1 MELTWPIKLRIAAS
15 ALTGILLIGIWGWP
29 LAAPDDPFGVVSA
42 PSINSA
48 AMLAGLAIVVGFL
61 AYFISWPH
69 GREIGVLAVP
79 SGLAVWAIRSGDMAA
94 LMQQNPSLAQ
104 RQAIFTSFR
113 FESIFWLAIVGAGF
127 LGVFLAHISKFTK
140 KDDSEGDAEAQK
152 PTENKANIYL
162 NRALA
167 VVSAAVIVQIF
178 IGILARDFSISDSKI
193 GLLAAQPAIGQI
205 AFALL
210 VAFTI
215 AAFVTKKFLQSSY
228 ICSMVACALVSIY
241 SLTFYVKENSLRHLV
256 QNWPANFF
264 THPSVAISPVQMAAF
279 GVLGA
284 IMGYWIAVSFEH
296 WQKHEK

>member
-1 MELTWPIKLRIAAS
+1 MELSWLIKLRIAAS

-69 GREIGVLAVP
+69 GREIGGLAVP
-79 SGLAVWAIRSGDMAA
+79 SGLAVWAIRSGDMAV

-104 RQAIFTSFR
+104 RQAIFASFR

-127 LGVFLAHISKFTK
+127 LGVFLAHIAKLTK
-140 KDDSEGDAEAQK
+140 KDDSELQK
-152 PTENKANIYL
+152 PNENKANIYL

-167 VVSAAVIVQIF
+167 IVSAAVIVQIF
-178 IGILARDFSISDSKI
+178 IRILARDFSIADNKI
-193 GLLAAQPAIGQI
+193 GLVAAQPAVGQI
-205 AFALL
+205 AFALII
-210 VAFTI
+210 AFAI
-215 AAFVTKKFLQSSY
+215 AAFVVKKFLQTSY
-228 ICSMVACALVSIY
+228 IYPMVACALVSIY
-241 SLTFYVKENSLRHLV
+241 SLTFYVKEDNLRHLT

-264 THPSVAISPVQMAAF
+264 THPSVAILPVQMTAF

-296 WQKHEK
+296 WRKHEK

>member
-1 MELTWPIKLRIAAS
+1 MELTWSIKLRIAAS

-79 SGLAVWAIRSGDMAA
+79 SGLAVWAIRSGDMAV

-104 RQAIFTSFR
+104 RQAIFASFR
-113 FESIFWLAIVGAGF
+113 FESVFWLAIVGAGF
-127 LGVFLAHISKFTK
+127 LGVFLAHTSKLAK
-140 KDDSEGDAEAQK
+140 KDDSELQK

-205 AFALL
+205 AFALII
-210 VAFTI
+210 AFAI
-215 AAFVTKKFLQSSY
+215 AAFVAKKFLQSSY
-228 ICSMVACALVSIY
+228 ICPMVACALVSIY
-241 SLTFYVKENSLRHLV
+241 SLTFYVKEDSLRHLA

-264 THPSVAISPVQMAAF
+264 THPSVAILPVQMAAF